1 MDKKS
6 ELKGKT
12 VGNYRY
18 LFGKKD
24 IKQENEN
31 ADRDNQQKQIHY

>member
-12 VGNYRY
+12 VGTYRY
-18 LFGKKD
+18 LFGKKMVL
-24 IKQENEN
+24 KTLKN
-31 ADRDNQQKQIHY
+31 AKKRK